1 MLPIDFEGT
10 NITLTKPSNM
20 TDEQCS
26 SVRAYKGVDNDG
38 FRFTLIAWQP
48 SKEDIEAVNSG
59 RPIML
64 KVLGDRTPP
73 VAMYTF
79 DENYNANA

>member
-10 NITLTKPSNM
+10 NKTFTKPDNM

-26 SVRAYKGVDNDG
+26 EIRAYVGTDNDG
-38 FRFTLIAWQP
+38 FDFILLGFQL
-48 SKEDIEAVNSG
+48 SVEDLEAVNAG

-64 KVLGDRTPP
+64 KIVGKTMPP
-73 VAMYTF
+73 VALYTF
-79 DENYNANA
+79 DENYEPNI

>member
-10 NITLTKPSNM
+10 NITLGKPGNM

-26 SVRAYKGVDNDG
+26 EVKAYRGTDNDG
-38 FRFTLIAWQP
+38 FPFFLTAWKL
-48 SKEDIEAVNSG
+48 SKEDLEAVNSG

-64 KVLGDRTPP
+64 KVLGSSVPP
-73 VAMYTF
+73 VSMYTY
-79 DENYNANA
+79 DENYIANV